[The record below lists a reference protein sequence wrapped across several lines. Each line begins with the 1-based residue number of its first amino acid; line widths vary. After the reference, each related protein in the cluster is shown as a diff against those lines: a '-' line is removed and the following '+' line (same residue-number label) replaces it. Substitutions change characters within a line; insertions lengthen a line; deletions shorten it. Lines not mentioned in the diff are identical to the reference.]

1 MPDKSLIIKEAQKY
15 LSRGQIDKAIEEWEK
30 LVKDYPD
37 GNVYNTIGDLYLKK
51 GDKKAAI
58 DFYHKS
64 ANFFRTEGFSLKA
77 LALYKKII
85 NLNISDS
92 AALIALGELSEEKG
106 LATDATKYYLAA
118 TDSLL
123 KENKK
128 NEIVDIY
135 KRIINLSP
143 ANIPLRE
150 KIAGLFLKEG
160 LTHDALAEYLNIA
173 KYYEAN
179 GNLELAKDYLNR
191 AFEINP
197 SDRDTLRCLADLME
211 RAGVTSEAIKY
222 LERLISICPD
232 DSEFLVK
239 CAMLLK
245 NSGKY
250 GDALNYISRAIKLE
264 PANIELYR
272 LSGEIYLLLNDRSK
286 AWDSFKKVIDN
297 LIEEKKTDEA
307 LEIIEQFRDIAPLE
321 IGKLQ
326 ISLYRTK
333 GDREGEFQS
342 LLFVADLLYDQ
353 GLQEEAIGLYR
364 DALKIHPDDLNLK
377 RLLAEREVKP
387 SEAEEKTTEELL
399 IDADI
404 FIRYSLF
411 DEARAILEELKVKDP
426 MNIEVHRRLKSLYI
440 DSGDKEQAVTECLI
454 LSEIFGRLGEIDR
467 RDSFLKEAF
476 EISPDDP
483 RLKERMALIEEQRKP
498 ESLDDY
504 AEELA
509 EAEFYIRQGLQED
522 ALRIYERLL
531 NIFPDNEELLNKV
544 ESLQGTISLQPSKP
558 SKIEPEQ
565 IEPQTHETLDI
576 EEIVEPQLD
585 SEVLGIFEEFKKGL
599 EKEVEPEDI
608 ETHYNLGIAYK
619 EMGLIDDAIREF
631 QTSRN
636 DPRFYVQSMT
646 MLGICY
652 MEKGLYPIAIK
663 AFKDALDNIEA
674 KDESYWGALYDLA
687 AAHEKNGDLKIA
699 FDLFTDI
706 YGWNS
711 KFRDVG
717 DRLNQLK
724 SALEKEPSKK
734 DRVSY
739 L

>member
-1 MPDKSLIIKEAQKY
+1 MPDKGLIIKEAQKY
-15 LSRGQIDKAIEEWEK
+15 LSRGQIDRAIEEWEK

-51 GDKKAAI
+51 GDKKVAI
-58 DFYHKS
+58 DFYHRS
-64 ANFFRTEGFSLKA
+64 ADFFRKEGFSLKA

-106 LATDATKYYLAA
+106 LTTDATKYYLAA

-123 KENKK
+123 KENRK
-128 NEIVDIY
+128 NEIVEIY

-143 ANIPLRE
+143 SNIPLRE

-160 LTHDALAEYLNIA
+160 LTYDALTEYLNIA
-173 KYYEAN
+173 KYYEEKN
-179 GNLELAKDYLNR
+179 NLEQAKDYLNR

-197 SDRDTLRCLADLME
+197 SDRDTLKRLADLME
-211 RAGVTSEAIKY
+211 KSGVTSEAIKY
-222 LERLISICPD
+222 LERLLGVSPD
-232 DSEFLVK
+232 DSESLIK
-239 CAMLLK
+239 CAILLK
-245 NSGKY
+245 RSGKY
-250 GDALNYISRAIKLE
+250 EDALIYLSKAIELE
-264 PANIELYR
+264 PSNIELYK
-272 LSGEIYLLLNDRSK
+272 LSGEIYLLLDNK
-286 AWDSFKKVIDN
+286 PMAWDSFKRVVN
-297 LIEEKKTDEA
+297 TMIEEKRTDEA
-307 LEIIEQFRDIAPLE
+307 LEIIEQFRDVAPLE
-321 IGKLQ
+321 IGRLQ
-326 ISLYRTK
+326 ISLYRAK
-333 GDREGEFQS
+333 GDREREFQS
-342 LLFVADLLYDQ
+342 LLFVADLLHDQ
-353 GLQEEAIGLYR
+353 GLGEEAIGLYR
-364 DALKIHPDDLNLK
+364 DALRIHPDDLNLK

-387 SEAEEKTTEELL
+387 SETEEKTAEELL

-404 FIRYSLF
+404 FIKYSLF

-426 MNIEVHRRLKSLYI
+426 MNIEVHRRLKSLYL
-440 DSGDKEQAVTECLI
+440 DSGDKEQAVTECLV
-454 LSEIFGRLGEIDR
+454 LSEIFGRLGEMDK

-483 RLKERMALIEEQRKP
+483 RLKERLALLEEERRP
-498 ESLDDY
+498 ESLEDY

-522 ALRIYERLL
+522 ALRIYEKLL
-531 NIFPDNEELLNKV
+531 NIFPDNEDILNKLTT
-544 ESLQGTISLQPSKP
+544 LQGMISLQPSR
-558 SKIEPEQ
+558 IEPEQ
-565 IEPQTHETLDI
+565 VEPQAHETLDI

-585 SEVLGIFEEFKKGL
+585 TEVMGIFEEFKKGL
-599 EKEVEPEDI
+599 EKEVAPEDI

-631 QTSRN
+631 QTSRKE
-636 DPRFYVQSMT
+636 PRFYVQSMT

-652 MEKGLYPIAIK
+652 MEKGLYPIAVK
-663 AFKDALDNIEA
+663 AFKEALDNIEA
-674 KDESYWGALYDLA
+674 RDESYWGTLYDLA
-687 AAHEKNGDLKIA
+687 LAHEKNGDIKIA
-699 FDLFTDI
+699 FDLLTDI

-717 DRLNQLK
+717 DRLSQLK
-724 SALEKEPSKK
+724 SALEKEPPKK

>member
-15 LSRGQIDKAIEEWEK
+15 LSRGQIDRAIEEWEK
-30 LVKDYPD
+30 LIRDCPD

-58 DFYHKS
+58 DFYHRS
-64 ANFFRTEGFSLKA
+64 ADFFRKEGFSLKA

-123 KENKK
+123 KENRKS
-128 NEIVDIY
+128 EIVEIY

-143 ANIPLRE
+143 SNIPLRE

-160 LTHDALAEYLNIA
+160 LTQDALTEYLNIA
-173 KYYEAN
+173 KYYEEKD
-179 GNLELAKDYLNR
+179 NLEQARDYLNR

-197 SDRDTLRCLADLME
+197 SDRDTLKRIADLME
-211 RAGVTSEAIKY
+211 RSGVTSEAIKY
-222 LERLISICPD
+222 LERLLDVCPD
-232 DSEFLVK
+232 DSESLIK

-245 NSGKY
+245 RSGKY
-250 GDALNYISRAIKLE
+250 KDALNYISRAIELE
-264 PANIELYR
+264 PSNTELYK
-272 LSGEIYLLLNDRSK
+272 LSGEIYLLLDDKPS
-286 AWDSFKKVIDN
+286 AWDSYKRVVN
-297 LIEEKKTDEA
+297 TLIEEKRTDEA
-307 LEIIEQFRDIAPLE
+307 LEIIEQFRDVAPLE
-321 IGKLQ
+321 TGRLQ
-326 ISLYRTK
+326 ISLYRAK
-333 GDREGEFQS
+333 GDREREFQS
-342 LLFVADLLYDQ
+342 LLFVADLLHDQ
-353 GLQEEAIGLYR
+353 GLGEEAIGLYR
-364 DALKIHPDDLNLK
+364 DALRIHPDDLNLK
-377 RLLAEREVKP
+377 KLLAEREVKP
-387 SEAEEKTTEELL
+387 SETEEKTVEELL

-404 FIRYSLF
+404 FIKYSLF

-426 MNIEVHRRLKSLYI
+426 MNIEVHRRLKSLYL

-454 LSEIFGRLGEIDR
+454 LSEIFGRLGEMDR

-476 EISPDDP
+476 EISPEDP
-483 RLKERMALIEEQRKP
+483 RLKERMALLEEERRP

-522 ALRIYERLL
+522 ALRIYEKLL
-531 NIFPDNEELLNKV
+531 NIFPDNEDILNKV
-544 ESLQGTISLQPSKP
+544 TTLQGMISLQPSKM
-558 SKIEPEQ
+558 EPEQ
-565 IEPQTHETLDI
+565 AEPHETLDI

-585 SEVLGIFEEFKKGL
+585 TEVLGIFEEFKKGL

-636 DPRFYVQSMT
+636 EPRFYVKSMT

-652 MEKGLYPIAIK
+652 MEKGLYPIAVK
-663 AFKDALDNIEA
+663 AFKEALDNIETR
-674 KDESYWGALYDLA
+674 DESYWGALYDLA
-687 AAHEKNGDLKIA
+687 SAHEKNGDLKIA

-717 DRLNQLK
+717 DRLSQLK
-724 SALEKEPSKK
+724 SAMEKESPKK